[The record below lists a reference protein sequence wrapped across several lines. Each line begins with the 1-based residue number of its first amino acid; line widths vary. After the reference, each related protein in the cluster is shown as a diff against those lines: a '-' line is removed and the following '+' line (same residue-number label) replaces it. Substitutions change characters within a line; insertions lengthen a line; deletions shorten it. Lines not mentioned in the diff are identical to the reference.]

1 MTDRKLNDTFFQKI
15 INLSKEGGLYI
26 WPNENETYT
35 IKGGKMF
42 GKKSAIRKIKNITTS
57 SFHSKLIV
65 K

>member
-26 WPNENETYT
+26 WPNEKETFT
-35 IKGGKMF
+35 IKDGKMF